1 MNNLSIDEIIELM
14 EELLD
19 NSSAMPFSSK
29 KMIDCE
35 QMRDYIDNLHLSL
48 PAELEKAK
56 ETQPPACAAIRSGQ
70 NNPSK
75 IMDERDL
82 KNEDFAEWFKED
94 IKNR

>member
-1 MNNLSIDEIIELM
+1 MSNLSIDEIIELM

-19 NSSAMPFSSK
+19 NSSAVPFSSK

-56 ETQPPACAAIRSGQ
+56 NEYNYLQVITESQGNTAPEGKHNRGSKRRSRED
-70 NNPSK
+70 NPQG
-75 IMDERDL
+75 
-82 KNEDFAEWFKED
+82 
-94 IKNR
+94 